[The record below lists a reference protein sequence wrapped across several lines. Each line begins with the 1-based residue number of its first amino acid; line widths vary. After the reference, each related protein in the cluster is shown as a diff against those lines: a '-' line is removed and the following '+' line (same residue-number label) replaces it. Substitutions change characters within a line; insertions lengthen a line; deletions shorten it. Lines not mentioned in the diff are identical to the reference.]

1 MAAERVITYEELM
14 QHQEKDNLWLL
25 LHGKGTLYTWGFSL
39 LSHLEIVCM
48 DVHLVL
54 PYKFPL
60 LTLAPAADSDVQF
73 TTWPSSSTRQVK
85 LHHGCSYF
93 PPLHVFILP
102 LSTLVGKKS
111 SSQKLVSTV
120 FIRCT
125 CPVLT
130 PYGNRQGRNR
140 ILRGCRPLRRGP

>member
-1 MAAERVITYEELM
+1 MRPIKTASGNRGFGLALAFHLTTLLPSQSRHRTTTRRVEIMAAERVITYEELM

-60 LTLAPAADSDVQF
+60 LTLAPAADSNVQF

-85 LHHGCSYF
+85 SHHGCSYF
-93 PPLHVFILP
+93 PPLRVFILP
-102 LSTLVGKKS
+102 LSTLVGKK
-111 SSQKLVSTV
+111 
-120 FIRCT
+120 
-125 CPVLT
+125 
-130 PYGNRQGRNR
+130 
-140 ILRGCRPLRRGP
+140 